1 MSQARQPFLIG
12 AFLLGGLF
20 LLVAGVFL
28 LARESWFSEPNEY
41 VVYFTGALDGL
52 DIGAAVTY
60 RGVKVGTVKEIRL
73 SYDEE
78 LQDVVMPVIL
88 QIQKP
93 GSADEASN
101 EQIGAL
107 VEQLVERGLRAQ
119 LQTPSLLTGKAIVAL
134 DMFPA
139 QAGFVHSGKGIPLP
153 VIPSV
158 PSRIDQAANLLND
171 LVAEIRELPL
181 LELIDSAT
189 QAMRGIERL
198 SRSDDLNNGLH
209 SLAATL
215 ANLDRLSQRL
225 DAQLPALLASAQ
237 RSSGELDATLG
248 EIRQASAGLRQT
260 LEQTNALLGDSRRSL
275 GPESELQYQLGSA
288 LQELSRASKALQRT
302 AESLEQQPQS
312 LIFGKPKP

>member
-28 LARESWFSEPNEY
+28 LARDSWFSEPNEY

-158 PSRIDQAANLLND
+158 PSRIDQAADVLRE
-171 LVAEIRELPL
+171 LVASLRELPL
-181 LELIDSAT
+181 REMTESAT
-189 QAMRGIERL
+189 RTLQGLEKL
-198 SRSDDLNNGLH
+198 SNSRDLQEGVAHMNQLLGK
-209 SLAATL
+209 
-215 ANLDRLSQRL
+215 LDRLSSKVEQ
-225 DAQLPALLASAQ
+225 QLPGLLEDA
-237 RSSGELDATLG
+237 RGSSGDLRAAVG
-248 EIRQASAGLRQT
+248 EIRRAAQNAADALAEVNQLVAS
-260 LEQTNALLGDSRRSL
+260 SRRDL
-275 GPESELQYQLGSA
+275 GPESAVQYEMLRA
-288 LQELSRASKALQRT
+288 LQELSQASKALQRT
-302 AESLEQQPQS
+302 VEGLDQQPQS
-312 LIFGKPKP
+312 LIFGKQR

>member
-73 SYDEE
+73 SYDDQ

-93 GSADEASN
+93 GSADEVSG
-101 EQIGAL
+101 EQLGEL
-107 VEQLVERGLRAQ
+107 VELLVERGLRAQ

-158 PSRIDQAANLLND
+158 PSRIDQAADVLRE
-171 LVAEIRELPL
+171 LVASLRELPL
-181 LELIDSAT
+181 REMTESAT
-189 QAMRGIERL
+189 RTLQGLEKL
-198 SRSDDLNNGLH
+198 SNSRDLQEGVAHMNQLLGKLD
-209 SLAATL
+209 SL
-215 ANLDRLSQRL
+215 SSKVEQ
-225 DAQLPALLASAQ
+225 QLPGLLEDA
-237 RSSGELDATLG
+237 RGSSGDLRAAVG
-248 EIRQASAGLRQT
+248 EIRRAAQNAADALAEVNQLVAS
-260 LEQTNALLGDSRRSL
+260 SRRDL
-275 GPESELQYQLGSA
+275 GPESAVQYEMLRA
-288 LQELSRASKALQRT
+288 LQELSQASKALQRT
-302 AESLEQQPQS
+302 VEGLDQQPQS
-312 LIFGKPKP
+312 LIFGKQR

>member
-20 LLVAGVFL
+20 LLVAGVLL
-28 LARESWFSEPNEY
+28 LARDSWFSEPNEY

-60 RGVKVGTVKEIRL
+60 RGVKVGTVKEIRM

-158 PSRIDQAANLLND
+158 PSRIDQAADVLRE
-171 LVAEIRELPL
+171 LVASLRELPL
-181 LELIDSAT
+181 REMTESAT
-189 QAMRGIERL
+189 RTLQGLEKL
-198 SRSDDLNNGLH
+198 SNSRDLQEGVAHMNQLLRKLD
-209 SLAATL
+209 SL
-215 ANLDRLSQRL
+215 SSKVEQ
-225 DAQLPALLASAQ
+225 QLPGLLEDA
-237 RSSGELDATLG
+237 RGSSGDLRAAVG
-248 EIRQASAGLRQT
+248 EIRRAAQNAADALAEVNQLVAS
-260 LEQTNALLGDSRRSL
+260 SRRDL
-275 GPESELQYQLGSA
+275 GPESAVQYEMLRA
-288 LQELSRASKALQRT
+288 LQELSQASKALQRT
-302 AESLEQQPQS
+302 VEGLDQQPQS
-312 LIFGKPKP
+312 LIFGKQR

>member
-73 SYDEE
+73 SYDDQ

-93 GSADEASN
+93 GSADEVNN
-101 EQIGAL
+101 EQIGEL
-107 VEQLVERGLRAQ
+107 VERLVERGLRAQ

-158 PSRIDQAANLLND
+158 PSRIDQAADVLRE
-171 LVAEIRELPL
+171 LVASLRELPL
-181 LELIDSAT
+181 REMTESAT
-189 QAMRGIERL
+189 RTLQGLEKL
-198 SRSDDLNNGLH
+198 SNSRDLQEGVAHMNQLLGKLD
-209 SLAATL
+209 SL
-215 ANLDRLSQRL
+215 SSKVEQ
-225 DAQLPALLASAQ
+225 QLPGLLEDA
-237 RSSGELDATLG
+237 RGSSGDLRAAVG
-248 EIRQASAGLRQT
+248 EIRRAAQNAADALAEVNQLVAS
-260 LEQTNALLGDSRRSL
+260 SRRDL
-275 GPESELQYQLGSA
+275 GPESAVQYEMLRA
-288 LQELSRASKALQRT
+288 LQELSQASKALQRT
-302 AESLEQQPQS
+302 VEGLDQQPQS
-312 LIFGKPKP
+312 LIFGKQR

>member
-20 LLVAGVFL
+20 LLVAGVLL
-28 LARESWFSEPNEY
+28 LARDSWFSEPNEY

-73 SYDEE
+73 SYDDQ

-158 PSRIDQAANLLND
+158 PSRIDQAADVLRE
-171 LVAEIRELPL
+171 LVASLRELPL
-181 LELIDSAT
+181 REMTESAT
-189 QAMRGIERL
+189 RTLQGLEKL
-198 SRSDDLNNGLH
+198 SNSKDLQEGVAHMNQLLGK
-209 SLAATL
+209 
-215 ANLDRLSQRL
+215 LDRLSGKVEQ
-225 DAQLPALLASAQ
+225 QLPGLLEDA
-237 RSSGELDATLG
+237 RGSSGDLRAAVG
-248 EIRQASAGLRQT
+248 EIRRAAQNAADALAEVNQLVAS
-260 LEQTNALLGDSRRSL
+260 SRRDL
-275 GPESELQYQLGSA
+275 GPESAVQYEMLRA
-288 LQELSRASKALQRT
+288 LQELSQASKALQRT
-302 AESLEQQPQS
+302 VEGLDQQPQS
-312 LIFGKPKP
+312 LIFGKQR

>member
-28 LARESWFSEPNEY
+28 LARDSWFSEPNEY

-93 GSADEASN
+93 GSADEVSG
-101 EQIGAL
+101 EQLGEL
-107 VEQLVERGLRAQ
+107 VELLVERGLRAQ

-158 PSRIDQAANLLND
+158 PSRIDQAADVLRE
-171 LVAEIRELPL
+171 LVASLRELPL
-181 LELIDSAT
+181 REMTESAT
-189 QAMRGIERL
+189 RTLQGLEKL
-198 SRSDDLNNGLH
+198 SNSRDLQEGVAHMNQLLGKLD
-209 SLAATL
+209 SL
-215 ANLDRLSQRL
+215 SSKVEQ
-225 DAQLPALLASAQ
+225 QLPGLLEDA
-237 RSSGELDATLG
+237 RGSSGDLRAAVG
-248 EIRQASAGLRQT
+248 EIRRAAQNAADALAEVNQLVAS
-260 LEQTNALLGDSRRSL
+260 SRRDL
-275 GPESELQYQLGSA
+275 GPESAVQYEMLRA
-288 LQELSRASKALQRT
+288 LQELSQASKALQRT
-302 AESLEQQPQS
+302 VEGLDQQPQS
-312 LIFGKPKP
+312 LIFGKQR

>member
-12 AFLLGGLF
+12 TFLLGGLF

-93 GSADEASN
+93 GSADEVSG
-101 EQIGAL
+101 EQLGEL
-107 VEQLVERGLRAQ
+107 VELLVERGLRAQ

-158 PSRIDQAANLLND
+158 PSRIDQAADVLRE
-171 LVAEIRELPL
+171 LVASLRELPL
-181 LELIDSAT
+181 REMTESAT
-189 QAMRGIERL
+189 RTLQGLEKL
-198 SRSDDLNNGLH
+198 SNSKDLQEGVAHMNQLLGKLD
-209 SLAATL
+209 SL
-215 ANLDRLSQRL
+215 SSKVEQ
-225 DAQLPALLASAQ
+225 QLPGLLEDA
-237 RSSGELDATLG
+237 RGSSGDLRAAVG
-248 EIRQASAGLRQT
+248 EIRRAAQNAADALAEVNQLVAS
-260 LEQTNALLGDSRRSL
+260 SRRDL
-275 GPESELQYQLGSA
+275 GPESAVQYEMLRA
-288 LQELSRASKALQRT
+288 LQELSQASKALQRT
-302 AESLEQQPQS
+302 VEGLDQQPQS
-312 LIFGKPKP
+312 LIFGKQR

>member
-28 LARESWFSEPNEY
+28 LARDSWFSEPNEY

-73 SYDEE
+73 SYDDQ

-93 GSADEASN
+93 GSADEVSG
-101 EQIGAL
+101 EQLGEL
-107 VEQLVERGLRAQ
+107 VERLVERGLRAQ

-158 PSRIDQAANLLND
+158 PSRIDQAADVLRE
-171 LVAEIRELPL
+171 LVASLRELPL
-181 LELIDSAT
+181 REMTESAT
-189 QAMRGIERL
+189 RTLQGLEKL
-198 SRSDDLNNGLH
+198 SNSRDLQEGVAHMNQLLGKLD
-209 SLAATL
+209 SL
-215 ANLDRLSQRL
+215 SSKVEQ
-225 DAQLPALLASAQ
+225 QLPGLLEDA
-237 RSSGELDATLG
+237 RGSSGDLRAAVG
-248 EIRQASAGLRQT
+248 EIRRAAQNAADALAEVNQLVAS
-260 LEQTNALLGDSRRSL
+260 SRRDL
-275 GPESELQYQLGSA
+275 GPESAVQYEMLRA
-288 LQELSRASKALQRT
+288 LQELSQASKALQRT
-302 AESLEQQPQS
+302 VEGLDQQPQS
-312 LIFGKPKP
+312 LIFGKQR

>member
-20 LLVAGVFL
+20 LLVAGVLL
-28 LARESWFSEPNEY
+28 LARDSWFSEPNEY

-158 PSRIDQAANLLND
+158 PSRIDQAADVLRE
-171 LVAEIRELPL
+171 LVASLRELPL
-181 LELIDSAT
+181 REMTESAT
-189 QAMRGIERL
+189 RTLQGLEKL
-198 SRSDDLNNGLH
+198 SNSKDLQEGVAHMNQLLGK
-209 SLAATL
+209 
-215 ANLDRLSQRL
+215 LDRLSGKVEQ
-225 DAQLPALLASAQ
+225 QLPGLLEDA
-237 RSSGELDATLG
+237 RGSSGDLRAAVG
-248 EIRQASAGLRQT
+248 EIRRAAQNAADALAEVNQLVAS
-260 LEQTNALLGDSRRSL
+260 SRRDL
-275 GPESELQYQLGSA
+275 GPESAVQYEMLRA
-288 LQELSRASKALQRT
+288 LQELSQASKALQRT
-302 AESLEQQPQS
+302 VEGLDQQPQS
-312 LIFGKPKP
+312 LIFGKQR

>member
-20 LLVAGVFL
+20 LLVAGVLL
-28 LARESWFSEPNEY
+28 LARDSWFSEPNEY

-93 GSADEASN
+93 GSADEVSG
-101 EQIGAL
+101 EQLGEL
-107 VEQLVERGLRAQ
+107 VELLVERGLRAQ

-139 QAGFVHSGKGIPLP
+139 QAGFVHAGNGIPLP

-158 PSRIDQAANLLND
+158 PSRIDQAADVLRE
-171 LVAEIRELPL
+171 LVASMRELPL
-181 LELIDSAT
+181 REMTESAT
-189 QAMRGIERL
+189 RTLQGLEKL
-198 SRSDDLNNGLH
+198 SNSRDLQEGVAHMNQLLGKLD
-209 SLAATL
+209 SL
-215 ANLDRLSQRL
+215 SSKVEQ
-225 DAQLPALLASAQ
+225 QLPGLLEDA
-237 RSSGELDATLG
+237 RGSSGDLRAAVG
-248 EIRQASAGLRQT
+248 EIRRAAQNAADALAEVNQLVAS
-260 LEQTNALLGDSRRSL
+260 SRRDL
-275 GPESELQYQLGSA
+275 GPESAVQYEMLRA
-288 LQELSRASKALQRT
+288 LQELSQASKALQRT
-302 AESLEQQPQS
+302 VEGLDQQPQS
-312 LIFGKPKP
+312 LIFGKQR

>member
-20 LLVAGVFL
+20 LLVAGVLL
-28 LARESWFSEPNEY
+28 LARDSWFSEPNEY

-73 SYDEE
+73 SYDDQ

-93 GSADEASN
+93 GSADEVSG
-101 EQIGAL
+101 EQLGEL
-107 VEQLVERGLRAQ
+107 VELLVERGLRAQ

-139 QAGFVHSGKGIPLP
+139 QAGFVHAGNGIPLP

-158 PSRIDQAANLLND
+158 PSRIDQAADVLRE
-171 LVAEIRELPL
+171 LVASLRELPL
-181 LELIDSAT
+181 REMTESAT
-189 QAMRGIERL
+189 RTLQGLEKL
-198 SRSDDLNNGLH
+198 SNSRDLQEGVAHMNQLLGKLD
-209 SLAATL
+209 SL
-215 ANLDRLSQRL
+215 SSKVEQ
-225 DAQLPALLASAQ
+225 QLPGLLEDA
-237 RSSGELDATLG
+237 RGSSGDLRAAVG
-248 EIRQASAGLRQT
+248 EIRRAAQNAADALAEVNQLVAS
-260 LEQTNALLGDSRRSL
+260 SRRDL
-275 GPESELQYQLGSA
+275 GPESAVQYEMLRA
-288 LQELSRASKALQRT
+288 LQELSQASKALQRT
-302 AESLEQQPQS
+302 VEGLDQQPQS
-312 LIFGKPKP
+312 LIFGKQR